1 MLRAGYSRSVA
12 DGMSHTLAQWSYW
25 LKGFTR
31 AVGAAALVLALA
43 GGTSAQTPDAPVA
56 DVAAPS
62 PPPSPLAGYL
72 GLRIRDIQF
81 RGPTSMDEERMRASL
96 ELRPGDPLDKEKLRD
111 SIQTLY
117 NTGFFQNIEVEAERI
132 PPDEMRLVIAL
143 TENYFVGAVNMQ
155 GAPKPPPTTGQLVNA
170 SKLDL
175 GGLVTEE
182 KIQTGLDGLQ
192 ETLTANGYH
201 KAGIEVHKAPN
212 LVTQQ
217 MDIGFAITPGPIAR
231 VGNVK
236 VNGDAGYPEKQVVE
250 IAHLQ
255 PGKRATLGRT
265 TAALERLRKKYQ
277 KQNRLEAQAAVTEK
291 NYDPASNTESYVLNV
306 DRGPVVEIRL
316 NGAKLRK
323 GLLKKYVPVYEENA
337 VDADLLAEGA
347 RNIRDYFQ
355 TKGFFDVRVDF
366 REEDD
371 LAHDRRYVVFNVNKG
386 QRHKLVAIELTGNKY
401 FSTDELREHM
411 VVEPSN
417 MLLRHGRYS
426 QTLAA
431 RDAESIENLYA
442 SNGFQDVHVQPETI
456 DDYKG
461 VKGHMK
467 AIFRVSEGEQTRV
480 ASFQFEGNQQISSET
495 LRGQINTSEGQPFS
509 DSGVASDREALLSYY
524 FNQGFP
530 NAQFESSVQQASVHP
545 PRVNVTYR
553 IKEGERVFVDQVLI
567 SGLHYTHRPV
577 VERQMELR
585 AGEPL
590 SQNALLDTQRRLY
603 DLGLFNEVNVAVQ
616 NPDGM
621 APEKNVLFQLEEAK
635 RWTFNYGI
643 GLEAQTGGEP
653 GLPSQPQG
661 RTGVSPRVSF
671 DVTRINL
678 GGRDQT
684 LLFKS
689 SYGRLQQRALIS
701 YEAPHFLNREGWK
714 IITTGFYDTTRD
726 VRTFTAERL
735 EGSAQLEDKISRI
748 STILFGLTYRR
759 VKVDPTTLQ
768 IDPNQIPLLSKPVR
782 VGAPTFTFIRDKR
795 DDPLDAHKGNLT
807 TVSTAFSSTIFGSG
821 SNANFSRFLINN
833 STYQRFRKNWVFAR
847 NTRVGVERLL
857 GGGDFV
863 PLPERLYAGGANSHR
878 GFAINQAG
886 PRDLV
891 TGFPLGGNGLFLNQ
905 LELRLPP
912 PTLPLVGDNFSVVLF
927 HDFGNVFA
935 AAHQI
940 LPNLF
945 RISQRHEGQCDAI
958 SQTTT
963 SVLTPGA
970 PPTAPTTCEFRYMSH
985 ALGAG
990 LRYRT
995 PIGPVRVDVGYN
1007 LNPPTF
1013 PIQGTPPA
1021 LPTMQRLKHVN
1032 FYFSLGQTF

>member
-1 MLRAGYSRSVA
+1 MKAI
-12 DGMSHTLAQWSYW
+12 
-25 LKGFTR
+25 TR
-31 AVGAAALVLALA
+31 ALGAAALALALA
-43 GGTSAQTPDAPVA
+43 GKISAQAPNPQPTDAPPPAAA
-56 DVAAPS
+56 DA

-72 GLRIRDIQF
+72 GLKIHDIQF
-81 RGPTSMDEERMRASL
+81 RGSTSMDEQRMRASL
-96 ELRPGDPLDKEKLRD
+96 RLREGDPLDQGKLRD

-117 NTGFFQNIEVEAERI
+117 NTGFFQNVDVEAERV
-132 PPDEMRLVIAL
+132 PPDEVALVIAL
-143 TENYFVGAVNMQ
+143 TENFFVGAVNMQ

-170 SKLDL
+170 SKLEL
-175 GGLVTEE
+175 GELITDE
-182 KIQTGLDGLQ
+182 KLQTGRDSLE

-212 LVTQQ
+212 PETQQ
-217 MDIGFAITPGPIAR
+217 MDVGFLISPGPIAR
-231 VGNVK
+231 VGKVK

-255 PGKRATLGRT
+255 PGRRATLGRT

-291 NYDPASNTESYVLNV
+291 NYDPANNTESYVLNV

-323 GLLKKYVPVYEENA
+323 GKLKKYVPVYEENA

-371 LAHDRRYVVFNVNKG
+371 LAHDRRYVIFNVNKG
-386 QRHKLVAIELTGNKY
+386 QRHKLVAIELQGNKY
-401 FSTDELREHM
+401 FSTDELRDHM
-411 VVEPSN
+411 VLQPSN

-442 SNGFQDVHVQPETI
+442 SNGFQDVHVQPEAI
-456 DDYKG
+456 DDFKG

-467 AIFRVSEGEQTRV
+467 VIFHVNEGEQTQV
-480 ASFQFEGNQQISSET
+480 ATFQFEGNEQIPADT

-530 NAQFESSVQQASVHP
+530 NAQFASNVQQASLHP

-553 IKEGERVFVDQVLI
+553 IKEGERVFVDQILI

-577 VERQMELR
+577 VERQLQMR

-590 SQNALLDTQRRLY
+590 SQNAVLDTQRRLY

-616 NPDGM
+616 NPEGM
-621 APEKNVLFQLEEAK
+621 APEKNVIFQLEEAK
-635 RWTFNYGI
+635 RWTFSYGI
-643 GLEAQTGGEP
+643 GLEVQTGGEP
-653 GLPSQPQG
+653 GLPTQPQG

-689 SYGRLQQRALIS
+689 NYGRLQRRALVS

-714 IITTGFYDTTRD
+714 IITTGFYDNTRD

-735 EGSAQLEDKISRI
+735 EGSAQLEDKVSRI
-748 STILFGLTYRR
+748 TTVLFGLTYRR

-782 VGAPTFTFIRDKR
+782 VGMPTFTFVRDKR

-807 TVSTAFSSTIFGSG
+807 TFAMGFSSTVFGSG
-821 SNANFSRFLINN
+821 SDANFSRFLLNN
-833 STYQRFRKNWVFAR
+833 STYQRFHKKWVFAR
-847 NTRVGVERLL
+847 NTRIGIERLL
-857 GGGDFV
+857 SGGDFV

-940 LPNLF
+940 VPNLL

-963 SVLTPGA
+963 NVLTPGA
-970 PPTAPTTCEFRYMSH
+970 PPVAPTTCEFRYMSH